1 MEYLNKDFFGNSIQ
15 HWIIAFLVLIGSF
28 LLVKI
33 LYWIFSSVF
42 NNLTNKTKTN
52 LDDILLKNFRFSAMD
67 MSYVFWCII
76 KNFMH

>member
-42 NNLTNKTKTN
+42 KNLTSKTKTN
-52 LDDILLKNFRFSAMD
+52 LDDILVKNLQKPLTNLVVIGAYYFPVS
-67 MSYVFWCII
+67 
-76 KNFMH
+76 